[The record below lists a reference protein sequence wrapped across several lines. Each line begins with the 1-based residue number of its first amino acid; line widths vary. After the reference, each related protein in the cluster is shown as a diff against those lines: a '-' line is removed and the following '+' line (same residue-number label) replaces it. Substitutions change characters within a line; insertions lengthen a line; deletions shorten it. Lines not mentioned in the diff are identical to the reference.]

1 MGLVP
6 NGRDMP
12 VPVPA
17 DVPPGGLRVVGTG
30 TGSLPGTRRPRWWEV
45 IDVAPV
51 GDDGVPPPWVVRT
64 VARRGCRP
72 GGDGGWTV
80 DGGLPAVA
88 ATAVEDLSGEAGG
101 LVAARLDDERT
112 WARTTLDVDGYAF
125 VLRVYR
131 RPEGVV
137 AVADLGPVLVA
148 VSGRTPPPGAWA
160 ARLLDPAA
168 ARAATD
174 GG

>member
-1 MGLVP
+1 
-6 NGRDMP
+6 
-12 VPVPA
+12 
-17 DVPPGGLRVVGTG
+17 
-30 TGSLPGTRRPRWWEV
+30 
-45 IDVAPV
+45 
-51 GDDGVPPPWVVRT
+51 
-64 VARRGCRP
+64 
-72 GGDGGWTV
+72 
-80 DGGLPAVA
+80 
-88 ATAVEDLSGEAGG
+88 
-101 LVAARLDDERT
+101 
-112 WARTTLDVDGYAF
+112 